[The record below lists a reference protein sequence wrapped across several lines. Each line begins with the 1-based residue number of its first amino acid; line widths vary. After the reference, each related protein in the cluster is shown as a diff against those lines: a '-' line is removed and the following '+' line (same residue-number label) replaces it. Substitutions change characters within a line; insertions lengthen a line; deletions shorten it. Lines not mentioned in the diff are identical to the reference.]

1 LRNRFQLLFLFAV
14 ITLIFTASPA
24 CRRASDTFT
33 IALDGNFDTLDFLG
47 AGSVPANAER
57 IRTLMYNAL
66 VKKNENFEYVGD
78 AAGDIQSS
86 FDNLMLTF
94 TLRDNIKFHDGKP
107 LTSADAK
114 YTLDSLLKLGSPK
127 AASFFETINGQRSP
141 MITEITAP
149 DAKTLTIRIA
159 RPALKNNLLA
169 NLVAIPIL
177 PENSQIGTG
186 SNNNAPGSTP
196 NPGVY
201 TPPPGTGAY
210 KFVRYDSANNFVELA
225 ANDEYWEG
233 APNIKQLRVRVI
245 ADANSLQAELRSG
258 RVQLA
263 PMTVNLSPDTLKSFS
278 NDSNFNVQQFPGA
291 NIQYLSFNTQDKPFD
306 NPKVRQAVAYAIN
319 REEIINNLLFGQ
331 AKLAYS
337 ILPETS
343 WAYAPGVKYDFNP
356 EKAKQ
361 LLDEAGFKAG
371 ANGIRFSQPVKF
383 KIIAGNAATSQ
394 YAQVIQNQLKTI
406 GIPVEIE
413 TAESGVFFD
422 QLKRG
427 LYQMTTARYVGGNH
441 DPIYFRDLFASS
453 QIGNSNRTRYSNPEF
468 DDLISKAV
476 NETDREKAKLL
487 YAQAQEIV
495 SRDVPLLPL
504 WYPANVIVASKG
516 VGNFKIEPSGDWTF
530 VRNLTFD
537 K

>member
-1 LRNRFQLLFLFAV
+1 MRNRFQPLFFIAFV
-14 ITLIFTASPA
+14 ALIFGISAS

-33 IALDGNFDTLDFLG
+33 IALDGNFETLDFLG
-47 AGSVPANAER
+47 ASSVPANAER
-57 IRTLMYNAL
+57 IRTLMYSAL
-66 VKKNENFEYVGD
+66 VRKNENFEYVGD
-78 AAGDIQSS
+78 AASDIQSS
-86 FDNLMLTF
+86 FDNLTLTF

-127 AASFFETINGQRSP
+127 AAAFFETVNNQKMP

-149 DAKTLTIRIA
+149 DPKTLTIRIP

-186 SNNNAPGSTP
+186 ANSAAPGATP

-210 KFVRYDSANNFVELA
+210 KFVRYDAANNFVELE
-225 ANDEYWEG
+225 ANNEYWEG
-233 APNIKQLRVRVI
+233 APNIKRLRVRVI
-245 ADANSLQAELRSG
+245 SDANSLQAELRSG

-263 PMTVNLSPDTLKSFS
+263 PMTINLSPDTLNSFS
-278 NDSNFNVQQFPGA
+278 KDANFNVQQFPGS
-291 NIQYLSFNTQDKPFD
+291 NIQYLSFNTQEKPFD
-306 NPKVRQAVAYAIN
+306 NVKVRQAVAYAIN
-319 REEIINNLLFGQ
+319 RDEIINNLLFGQ

-337 ILPETS
+337 ILPESS
-343 WAYAPGVKYDFNP
+343 WAYAPGTKYDFNQ
-356 EKAKQ
+356 EKARQ

-371 ANGIRFSQPVKF
+371 ANGNRFPQAVKF

-394 YAQVIQNQLKTI
+394 YAQVIQNQLKAI

-422 QLKRG
+422 QLKKG
-427 LYQMTTARYVGGNH
+427 QYQMTTARYVGGNH

-468 DDLISKAV
+468 DDLVSKAV
-476 NETDREKAKLL
+476 NETDREKARQL
-487 YAQAQEIV
+487 YAQVQEII

-504 WYPANVIVASKG
+504 WYPANMVVAAKG
-516 VGNFKIEPSGDWTF
+516 VGNLQVQPSGDWFF
-530 VRNLTFD
+530 VRNLTFER
-537 K
+537 